1 MGLRQVS
8 TNVLTDAQHTTTF
21 PKDAHSRN
29 SQASAAP
36 LQFVVTAKQTST
48 SPRAVYTRT
57 NCTNKARSGMMD
69 VPTSVSVLMAPQ
81 DSTSAMINVSN
92 GTCLPSAVSMLQPQE
107 NAARLPTAHPM
118 WTSNI
123 HLDTQRNKSEGDHPM
138 FPLKKKLG
146 PWSESDIIIRP
157 IYNWCSS
164 RNLWLSIYRKH
175 KKT

>member
-1 MGLRQVS
+1 MGVASTRTNCTRKVRTGKTVVLTTVPAKMLRQVS

-48 SPRAVYTRT
+48 SPRVVYTRT

-81 DSTSAMINVSN
+81 
-92 GTCLPSAVSMLQPQE
+92 
-107 NAARLPTAHPM
+107 
-118 WTSNI
+118 
-123 HLDTQRNKSEGDHPM
+123 
-138 FPLKKKLG
+138 
-146 PWSESDIIIRP
+146 
-157 IYNWCSS
+157 
-164 RNLWLSIYRKH
+164 
-175 KKT
+175 